1 MSESLKDL
9 LNQSFDRYP
18 ERTAVRVLRQSDQA
32 GDRGLRYV
40 PMTYQQLRD
49 QRDRLA
55 SGIAQSGVEKGQR
68 VGILTDGGLEPL
80 LIFLASDALGVSSVP
95 FCNKQPDEILIHN
108 LNHSGIVLLFTD
120 SKSFEQVRRI
130 ESQLDRPPRVVLTEG
145 HGDGVE
151 SFFDLIRLGGDKP
164 PPDVEVDSEDESK
177 VIYTSGSS
185 GLPKGVVQTH
195 GNLVNNVRSIWDVVA
210 LKDDLILF
218 KSAPDYHTLG
228 ILNIYYP
235 LAKGWSLDLARS
247 PDRVLSDVRHS
258 EPEGFLTV
266 PLVLDKVYGNVR
278 KEIEAGGIKGKLI
291 GRAVRAKQKIARG
304 KGSVAD
310 WLVYK
315 TLGKKVVSQI
325 KEKLAARV
333 GGRLQLLIVGAAKAD
348 PEALDFFQDVLDIT
362 AFEGYGTTECC
373 PLIAVNTLAGQKTGT
388 VGLPLQEV
396 RLVTEEGE
404 EIGYGDPATKTFRG
418 SGEKVGELWVHGSHV
433 MREYLKDPEQTAKT
447 LVEDGQGKC
456 WYRTGDLFS
465 MDEEGY
471 LTFRG
476 RVGRQFKL
484 RNGEFVNPE
493 LLERIYARVP
503 LIEHVLVC
511 GDQSRTFPLP
521 IVTVN
526 AEEARNQTDL
536 GDLPRDD
543 DELRKHPAIAE
554 RIRERMLKEATEAGV
569 PGHERPQRVLVLAHP
584 FTEASGTLTK
594 GLKKIVPKE
603 IVKQNETRIAETY
616 DA

>member
-108 LNHSGIVLLFTD
+108 LNHSGIVLLFAD
-120 SKSFEQVRRI
+120 SKSFEQVKRI

-151 SFFDLIRLGGDKP
+151 SFFDLIRLGGDQP

-185 GLPKGVVQTH
+185 GLPKGVVQTN

-210 LKDDLILF
+210 LKEDLILF

-228 ILNIYYP
+228 ILNVYYP

-247 PDRVLSDVRHS
+247 PDRVLADVRHS

-291 GRAVRAKQKIARG
+291 GRAVRAK
-304 KGSVAD
+304 
-310 WLVYK
+310 
-315 TLGKKVVSQI
+315 
-325 KEKLAARV
+325 
-333 GGRLQLLIVGAAKAD
+333 
-348 PEALDFFQDVLDIT
+348 
-362 AFEGYGTTECC
+362 
-373 PLIAVNTLAGQKTGT
+373 
-388 VGLPLQEV
+388 
-396 RLVTEEGE
+396 
-404 EIGYGDPATKTFRG
+404 
-418 SGEKVGELWVHGSHV
+418 
-433 MREYLKDPEQTAKT
+433 
-447 LVEDGQGKC
+447 
-456 WYRTGDLFS
+456 
-465 MDEEGY
+465 
-471 LTFRG
+471 
-476 RVGRQFKL
+476 
-484 RNGEFVNPE
+484 
-493 LLERIYARVP
+493 
-503 LIEHVLVC
+503 
-511 GDQSRTFPLP
+511 
-521 IVTVN
+521 
-526 AEEARNQTDL
+526 
-536 GDLPRDD
+536 
-543 DELRKHPAIAE
+543 
-554 RIRERMLKEATEAGV
+554 
-569 PGHERPQRVLVLAHP
+569 
-584 FTEASGTLTK
+584 
-594 GLKKIVPKE
+594 
-603 IVKQNETRIAETY
+603 
-616 DA
+616 